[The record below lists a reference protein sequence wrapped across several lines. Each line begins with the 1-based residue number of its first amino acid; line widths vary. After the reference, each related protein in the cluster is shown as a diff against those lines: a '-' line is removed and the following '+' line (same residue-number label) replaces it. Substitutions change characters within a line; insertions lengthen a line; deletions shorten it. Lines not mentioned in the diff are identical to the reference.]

1 VDKVPYPRAA
11 GGSAM
16 KRFLIGRTTFL
27 LVATV
32 VFGAMLF
39 PALRQIFQEKA
50 SGLGVVISWQT
61 ILYTF
66 LLIIVLGIVSFWF
79 SGKVIEFCRST
90 RIRMTMQ
97 STERTIRKVTEADL
111 KVGLIC
117 ADRDGNR
124 IRVDNVER
132 DDRGSG
138 TVSYH
143 FLNDELRVQEGVQ
156 ERTIEQFLAEGWVI
170 AAAGTSL

>member
-1 VDKVPYPRAA
+1 M
-11 GGSAM
+11 GSLGQA
-16 KRFLIGRTTFL
+16 IGTLHSRI
-27 LVATV
+27 VENSMAT
-32 VFGAMLF
+32 
-39 PALRQIFQEKA
+39 EKKA
-50 SGLGVVISWQT
+50 NTRGW
-61 ILYTF
+61 
-66 LLIIVLGIVSFWF
+66 
-79 SGKVIEFCRST
+79 E
-90 RIRMTMQ
+90 RIRIFYTGSLGSCGEGLRPFQAGPSRHDKAGVDPHGIFFHLIRMMIP
-97 STERTIRKVTEADL
+97 STERSIRKITEADL

-124 IRVDNVER
+124 IRIDNVER

-156 ERTIEQFLAEGWVI
+156 ERTIEQFLGEGWVV